1 MGFKLNI
8 MLVGVLLTVTAICWF
23 YIQYQA
29 KEIAQLKANALVLE
43 TEIVKQ
49 NESIKNHLAEQ
60 ERINGQLDVLQQEN
74 QEAQRQ
80 VKEVRDKFARHDLNN
95 LALMKPGLIEKRV
108 NAGTKKVMQ
117 DLIILTNPNQFE
129 DEKLITN

>member
-1 MGFKLNI
+1 

>member
-1 MGFKLNI
+1 MGLKLNLI
-8 MLVGVLLTVTAICWF
+8 LGGMLITVTAVCWF

-29 KEIAQLKANALVLE
+29 KEIAQLKANAVVLE
-43 TEIVKQ
+43 TEIQKQ

-60 ERINGQLDVLQQEN
+60 ERINGQLNILQEQN
-74 QEAQRQ
+74 QESQRQ
-80 VKEVRDKFARHDLNN
+80 VTQLRDKFARHDLNN

-117 DLIILTNPNQFE
+117 DLIELTNPRQFE
-129 DEKLITN
+129 DEALTSN